1 VDIPEA
7 FIHRAQP
14 VEIVRLALLLEA
26 AARPALVRVLALV
39 AQQVVGMPISL
50 EDKALQVYNRRFPL
64 VILLLALVA
73 LAVAVYLAVAELEII
88 LVAAVREP
96 IAAVGEEVVRSTTNI
111 PEPLVTVAEEEDIV
125 RK

>member
-1 VDIPEA
+1 MDIPEA

-111 PEPLVTVAEEEDIV
+111 PEPLVTVAEQEDIV